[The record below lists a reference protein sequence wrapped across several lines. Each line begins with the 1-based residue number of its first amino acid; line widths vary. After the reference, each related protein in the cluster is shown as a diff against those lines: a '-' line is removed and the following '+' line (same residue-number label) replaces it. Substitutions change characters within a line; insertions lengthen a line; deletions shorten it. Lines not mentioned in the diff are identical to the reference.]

1 MKTGIVVLGAPNE
14 ADGSLS
20 VIAKSRC
27 DKAFE
32 VYLNNP
38 DSYILCTGGYG
49 SFNLSAHPHGYLT
62 QRYLMSLGVAEKVF
76 LDNAPSR
83 FTLEDATLAKPILEA
98 AGIQKLILVSSEFHI
113 ERVGYVFKHVFPSMI
128 LQTVSAITPI
138 SEAELVKLY
147 AHEQSAM
154 LREEENINQLKSRE
168 L

>member
-1 MKTGIVVLGAPNE
+1 
-14 ADGSLS
+14 
-20 VIAKSRC
+20 
-27 DKAFE
+27 
-32 VYLNNP
+32 
-38 DSYILCTGGYG
+38 
-49 SFNLSAHPHGYLT
+49 
-62 QRYLMSLGVAEKVF
+62 MSLGVAEKVF

-83 FTLEDATLAKPILEA
+83 FTLEDATFAKPILGA

-154 LREEENINQLKSRE
+154 LREEENIKQLKNRE